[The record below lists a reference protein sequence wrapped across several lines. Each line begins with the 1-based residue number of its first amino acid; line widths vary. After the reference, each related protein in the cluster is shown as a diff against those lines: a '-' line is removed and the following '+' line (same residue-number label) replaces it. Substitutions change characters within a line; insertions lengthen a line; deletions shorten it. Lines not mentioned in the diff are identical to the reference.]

1 MPARG
6 DFVVITTDANKRGVF
21 AGLFFGQDGD
31 TVILQQA
38 QNCLFWSAATK
49 GLLGLAAI
57 GPQPGSRVSDSV
69 PELTVNGVTAIM
81 VATATARTTWESVPW
96 T

>member
-6 DFVVITTDANKRGVF
+6 DFVVITTDAKKRGVF
-21 AGLFFGQDGD
+21 AGVFFGQDGD

-49 GLLGLAAI
+49 GFLGLAAI
-57 GPQPGSRVSDSV
+57 GPQPGSRVSASV
-69 PELTVNGVTAIM
+69 PELTVNGVTSVT
-81 VATATARTTWESVPW
+81 VATDTAKAVWESVPW
-96 T
+96 D